1 MDPEP
6 SSLRVGLF
14 TESYPPV
21 INGVST
27 SVATL
32 VDQLRARGHCP
43 VVVAP
48 RKRGHVDASPVTR
61 LASWTW
67 PLYPGFP
74 FAWPPVGPF
83 ADATDRLELDIVH
96 SHHPFGIG
104 LHARRAARRRG
115 IPHVSTFHTLYHD
128 YTHYFPF
135 VTKRVARNWLTGWL
149 HGFYVECERIIVP
162 SAHTGRRLAE
172 VGLEADRIVVVPTGV
187 PAAMPTPETEVSAFR
202 RRWELSETEAV
213 VLYVGRIAWEK
224 NLRLLIDAFG
234 RLPRVATLVLV
245 GGGPDFGAIQR
256 YVVDAGLANRTR
268 FTGPIPRPL
277 LGPAFRSATCFAFPS
292 GTETQGLVLAEAQ
305 AHGLPCVAVD
315 QGGAPEFVRDGV
327 DSTVVPA
334 EIEPFVA
341 AIARLCGDAALRD
354 RYRTEGLR
362 SPLRID
368 PETMLER
375 ILGVY
380 RDARNGVLG
389 SGALSKPS

>member
-1 MDPEP
+1 M
-6 SSLRVGLF
+6 RVGLF

-32 VDQLRARGHCP
+32 ADQLRQRGHVP

-48 RKRGHVDASPVTR
+48 NKPGHIDDHPVTR
-61 LASWTW
+61 LPSWTW

-83 ADATDRLELDIVH
+83 ARATDRLDLDIVH

-135 VTKRVARNWLTGWL
+135 VTKRVARDWLTGWL
-149 HGFYVECERIIVP
+149 HGFYVECDRIIVP
-162 SAHTGRRLAE
+162 SAHTGKRLLE
-172 VGLEADRIVVVPTGV
+172 VGLDAQRIVVVPTGV
-187 PAAMPTPETEVSAFR
+187 PGASPVEAAEVARFRAQWHLPEDR
-202 RRWELSETEAV
+202 PV

-234 RLPRVATLVLV
+234 RLPGDSTLVMV
-245 GGGPDFGAIQR
+245 GGGPDFNAIQR
-256 YVVDAGLANRTR
+256 SVEDAGLGERIR
-268 FTGPIPRPL
+268 FTGPIPRSS
-277 LGPAFRSATCFAFPS
+277 LGPVFHSATCFAFPS

-305 AHGLPCVAVD
+305 SHGLPCVAVD
-315 QGGAPEFVRDGV
+315 EGGAPEFVRNDI
-327 DSTVVPA
+327 DALVVPSRLD
-334 EIEPFVA
+334 PFVE
-341 AIARLCGDAALRD
+341 AIARLCADSELRE
-354 RYRTEGLR
+354 RFRIAGLT
-362 SPLRID
+362 SPLRIT
-368 PETMLER
+368 PEQMVDR
-375 ILGVY
+375 ILDVY
-380 RDARNGVLG
+380 R
-389 SGALSKPS
+389 GALGAEPEGA